1 MNYYIFGAHSRGQTM
16 GVYLKKLHDDWNN
29 LGYLYDDDQ
38 INPETVRGVPVFKIQ
53 GEQEIDV
60 SATIY
65 IATRGSSFAHV
76 KEVLEEYGFSPDNI
90 MPVDVELDSR
100 LRNEFVPEYFR
111 EQKREFIRLENLL
124 DLCGN
129 AHESAGRNVDTKIYV
144 VRSAADSDIMSVV
157 PLCNDESFIQAG
169 RALSDTALSECDYY
183 DNTGDNISTQNK
195 QMCELT
201 AMYWIWKNVICA
213 KIDVV
218 GLEHYRRRFILPKNW
233 KNAFVFDKA
242 DVILPVPLFVNP
254 SIMGNYV
261 DRHERK
267 PWDSMMRHLKRIHG
281 QDVYES
287 ARDFFENTGCYSPCN
302 MLIARGEAFAAVCE
316 FVFPVIFAVME
327 ECGTI
332 EDNYQNRYPGFLS
345 ERLITYYFHRNVDR
359 FRICYADK
367 SFLI

>member
-60 SATIY
+60 SATVY
-65 IATRGSSFAHV
+65 IATRGGSFAHV

-111 EQKREFIRLENLL
+111 EQKREFIRLENEL

-129 AHESAGRNVDTKIYV
+129 APESAARNVDAKIYV
-144 VRSAADSDIMSVV
+144 VRSAADSEIMSVV
-157 PLCNDESFIQAG
+157 PLCDDESFIQAG

-242 DVILPVPLFVNP
+242 DAILPVPLFVNP

-267 PWDSMMRHLKRIHG
+267 PWNSMMANLKEIHG
-281 QDVYES
+281 ADIYED
-287 ARDFFENTGCYSPCN
+287 AGRFFENTGCYSPCN
-302 MLIARGEAFAAVCE
+302 MMIARSDVFAKACE
-316 FVFPVIFAVME
+316 FVFPVIFAVMKDV
-327 ECGTI
+327 GTI
-332 EDNYQNRYPGFLS
+332 NDSYQNRYPGFLA
-345 ERLITYYFHRNVDR
+345 ERLFTYFFFRNSDKY
-359 FRICYADK
+359 RICFADK
-367 SFLI
+367 SFLN